1 VRIQGIGG
9 PDTGDRLICIVVTDN
24 ISREKKPVDIE
35 KDICYDID
43 LPMSNASVNN
53 EGGEI

>member
-9 PDTGDRLICIVVTDN
+9 PGTRDRLICIAVTN
-24 ISREKKPVDIE
+24 NTSRKKKPVDIE
-35 KDICYDID
+35 RDICYDID

-53 EGGEI
+53 QGGEI

>member
-1 VRIQGIGG
+1 
-9 PDTGDRLICIVVTDN
+9 VVTDN

-53 EGGEI
+53 GGGEI